1 MISNSY
7 FKQVNKKPPNNYV
20 KYNKT
25 PKIILKSKKSK
36 NKILGTFLT
45 PNEINQKSRNFVTSY
60 NSYKKNLDKPII
72 KLFLLEPYVQAN
84 VQLLVYVHF
93 AISCMAIISKNKN
106 EKSLTKNE
114 ICVKSYTDS
123 IL

>member
-72 KLFLLEPYVQAN
+72 KLFLLEP
-84 VQLLVYVHF
+84 
-93 AISCMAIISKNKN
+93 
-106 EKSLTKNE
+106 
-114 ICVKSYTDS
+114 
-123 IL
+123 